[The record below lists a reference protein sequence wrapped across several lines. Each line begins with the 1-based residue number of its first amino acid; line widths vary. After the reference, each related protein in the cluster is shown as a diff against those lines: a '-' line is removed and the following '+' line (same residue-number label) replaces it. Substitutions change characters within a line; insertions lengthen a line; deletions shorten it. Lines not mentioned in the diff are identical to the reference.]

1 MSARNKNLKRHGGF
15 TLIELLVAMFMFVIL
30 MAAISQIFTTAF
42 SRYEDASAVQWNL
55 ERAQLIMNTL
65 SKELRTSTV
74 ATAAGAHQ
82 SIQFYDYSQS
92 ACLRYRLNNDVLQ
105 VARNPDTGSDAVKN
119 CQDNAISNFTDLV
132 NGVNGSF
139 EVVPSDPQSGTPPA
153 GGTVG
158 KVTIALEVR
167 RGALIAVEGDSNPAH
182 RVHIQTSVSLR
193 DYSYVGL
200 LDTDPAP

>member
-1 MSARNKNLKRHGGF
+1 MFSTSHKPQATSRKGF

-55 ERAQLIMNTL
+55 ERAQLIMNTI

-74 ATAAGAHQ
+74 ATAAGSSS

-92 ACLRYRLNNDVLQ
+92 ACLRYRLNNTVLQ
-105 VARNPDTGSDAVKN
+105 VARKDGATDENDCSGT
-119 CQDNAISNFTDLV
+119 FTDLV
-132 NGVNGSF
+132 DGVSGSF
-139 EVVPSDPQSGTPPA
+139 EVVPSETQSGTPPS

-167 RGALIAVEGDSNPAH
+167 RGTLIAIEGDANQAH
-182 RVHIQTSVSLR
+182 RARIQTTVSLR
-193 DYSYVGL
+193 DYGNVGL
-200 LDTDPAP
+200 LNPAP